1 MLKQTV
7 LAALMAA
14 TDASGLLAAITPQA
28 APAATDN
35 QAPPEIPDHGRVSH
49 VVTAKGDP
57 VKTAFQL
64 VEAAALIPSN
74 SLDGRINAGYPQ
86 ELQPRDRTRQSSV
99 LQIAKLSRNL
109 QPARLADSGL
119 SSHGAPII
127 GPDKAVESG
136 NGRVMGI
143 LKAYAEGNADKYRQ
157 YLEDNA
163 ELYGFTPAQVKA
175 MERPVLVRLR
185 LDAVDR
191 VKFAKDSNLSD
202 LQGMSPTEL
211 ARVDAE
217 AIDERLMGL
226 FAPSEG
232 GDLLAASNR
241 PFVAAFMESLGAE
254 QAASYTTAD
263 GRPTKQMIDRIQGAI
278 FAKAYQNDL
287 LLQLATEE
295 PDPEIRNILT
305 ALNVAAPAFVE
316 MRYLSGEAHKQTTDR
331 IGEGVGLLAGE
342 PTDKPINV
350 DEKYPPRP
358 DPVTAPALD
367 LAALATATKEE
378 VIAGLHPGVRYK
390 PNMRA
395 TAEAGITSGVINLGD
410 EFFTRP
416 AELREGTLIH
426 ELSHYDAAN
435 IGEQVAIDMA
445 QAGYFG
451 PMNGGTVANGP
462 NGQFIPDECLT
473 ETIALYKQGEHTYLK
488 ERYPKAFEVAQSY
501 MQTGKIARGLLVD
514 IAAGAKAYQ
523 DEIKA
528 ADAKIE
534 LAKIVLKKRH
544 EVEPEGP
551 EKERIGQIFTNVWI
565 TGEITPEAQT
575 LLDEEAAKVP
585 PVPASSTLD
594 KQALAAL
601 VDAATVI
608 REAKASG
615 QDVGEYLSQMGL
627 FGDIDPAAA
636 ALAKFIAANNR
647 SAKRMGAAFKALA
660 EEINAELQH
669 QGAAAADM
677 FGAPPLDLFAVLA
690 RVDDRM
696 AAEGGGK
703 GGTQMSMFEGLG
715 PAMGRIDAVTDT
727 LIMTTSTKGLLAALD
742 FQLHPNP
749 RSKEAIEPLLK
760 PTITALR
767 RAKTL
772 PELSGAIEAYDAAM
786 KVCQSRQ
793 GAMRLWDMEG
803 LVDELWFPGL
813 FGQLKTPYIFQVGV
827 AARQRELVMQ
837 ANELREQRAPGAS
850 RQLAELGERFKKL
863 PTDYPLDRMI
873 LLEWV
878 SNNTIKWPVSQELF
892 VPVELDELAADQ
904 AEYRKQIEAHT
915 YTLDPRDQL
924 SLKAGELFDFEAIH
938 AALKSEQAFKA
949 LAPDDVQGAARYLSW
964 LKDKYAKEE
973 GADLKYI
980 KEAASDWY
988 WQDMTP
994 ERKKA
999 ANRMISVYY
1008 RKAREIRESGWSGA
1022 EGLIKE
1028 VDRLIAGSPLNQ
1040 RQAAER
1046 VGQCNIRITSVRLVN
1061 GWSKDALKHDIGQMF
1076 RLVGGATKP
1085 FEMVYK
1091 KDRAHASSTG
1101 YINSGANLDKST
1113 LWHEMGHMVEFDNP
1127 ELLALA
1133 KKLMQAR
1140 HDAIPEGETRVLPL
1154 QILQP
1159 THNYDADE
1167 YAINDHFADP
1177 YTGKIYRGDKRIDM
1191 VTCTEVFSMGFE
1203 ALSNPAKMARLA
1215 AKDPEHLALTLA
1227 AVKYLQKKGAV

>member
-7 LAALMAA
+7 LAAIMAA

-28 APAATDN
+28 DHAATN
-35 QAPPEIPDHGRVSH
+35 NLAPPEIPEIGRVSH

-74 SLDGRINAGYPQ
+74 SLDGRINAGFPQ

-163 ELYGFTPAQVKA
+163 ALYGFTPAQVKA

-191 VKFAKDSNLSD
+191 VKFAKESNLSD

-217 AIDERLMGL
+217 AIDERLMSL

-232 GDLLAASNR
+232 GDLLAAANR
-241 PFVAAFMESLGAE
+241 PFIAAFMESLGGE

-263 GRPTKQMIDRIQGAI
+263 GRPTKQIIDRIQGAI

-287 LLQLATEE
+287 LLQLAVEE
-295 PDPEIRNILT
+295 ADPEIRNILT

-316 MRYLSGEAHKQTTDR
+316 MRYLSGEAHKQATDR
-331 IGEGVGLLAGE
+331 IGEGVSLLAGE

-358 DPVTAPALD
+358 VPVTAPVID
-367 LAALATATKEE
+367 LAALATATKDE

-395 TAEAGITSGVINLGD
+395 TAEAGIASGVINLGD

-435 IGEQVAIDMA
+435 IGERVAIDMA

-451 PMNGGTVANGP
+451 PMNGGTVASGP

-501 MQTGKIARGLLVD
+501 MQTGKIARDLLVD

-523 DEIKA
+523 DKIKA

-534 LAKIVLKKRH
+534 QAKIVLSKRH
-544 EVEPEGP
+544 EAEPDGP

-636 ALAKFIAANNR
+636 ALAKFIAGNNR

-696 AAEGGGK
+696 AAESGGK
-703 GGTQMSMFEGLG
+703 GGRQMSMFEALG
-715 PAMGRIDAVTDT
+715 PAFGRVDRVVNS
-727 LIMTTSTKGLLAALD
+727 LIMTTTTKGLLDALD
-742 FQLHPNP
+742 FQMTPNP
-749 RSKEAIEPLLK
+749 KGKREITNLLLPPIMALKE
-760 PTITALR
+760 
-767 RAKTL
+767 AKTL
-772 PELSGAIEAYDAAM
+772 PELAAAIEAYDAAM
-786 KVCQSRQ
+786 KVCQSRISMVM
-793 GAMRLWDMEG
+793 GAFPENV
-803 LVDELWFPGL
+803 VDSTWFPGTAIPAKWL
-813 FGQLKTPYIFQVGV
+813 WVHLIGD
-827 AARQRELVMQ
+827 AARMRELVMQ
-837 ANELREQRAPGAS
+837 AKQIREQRAPDAS
-850 RQLAELGERFKKL
+850 RQLKELGKRFKKMPIDYRADRAAL
-863 PTDYPLDRMI
+863 LKWVSSGEVAFVTASTFYPLE
-873 LLEWV
+873 LE
-878 SNNTIKWPVSQELF
+878 
-892 VPVELDELAADQ
+892 ELAGDQ
-904 AEYRKQIEAHT
+904 AEYRKMIEAKT
-915 YTLDPRDQL
+915 YRLDERDQL
-924 SLKAGELFDFEAIH
+924 TLKAKELFAYDAIRAELATDHIFKTLDQEEHDRAAKYMSELANVFAAKEGEELERIREAATEYYRH
-938 AALKSEQAFKA
+938 SW
-949 LAPDDVQGAARYLSW
+949 APD
-964 LKDKYAKEE
+964 
-973 GADLKYI
+973 
-980 KEAASDWY
+980 
-988 WQDMTP
+988 
-994 ERKKA
+994 RKKA
-999 ANRMISVYY
+999 ANRVLNVYW
-1008 RKAREIRESGWSGA
+1008 RKAAILRTQVYSGA
-1022 EGLIKE
+1022 EALIKE
-1028 VDRLIAGSPLNQ
+1028 VEKLIAGSPMTKA
-1040 RQAAER
+1040 QAREK
-1046 VGQCNIRITSVRLVN
+1046 VGRCNIRITSVRLSN
-1061 GWSKDALKHDIGQMF
+1061 GWSLDDMRRDMAEMF
-1076 RLVGGATKP
+1076 QLVGGATMD
-1085 FEMVYK
+1085 FEMLYK
-1091 KDRAHASSTG
+1091 KERASANAKG
-1101 YINSGANLDKST
+1101 ELNSGANLDRST
-1113 LWHEMGHMVEFDNP
+1113 LWHEMGHLVEFENP
-1127 ELLALA
+1127 ELLMLA

-1140 HDAIPEGETRVLPL
+1140 HDAIPEGQARILAL
-1154 QILQP
+1154 QEMQP
-1159 THNYDADE
+1159 DHNYDAAE
-1167 YAINDHFADP
+1167 FAINDHFFDP
-1177 YTGKIYRGDKRIDM
+1177 YVGKIYSTLRMVDM
-1191 VTCTEVFSMGFE
+1191 VDATEIFSMGFE
-1203 ALSNPAKMARLA
+1203 ALSNPFKMARLA

-1227 AVKYLQKKGAV
+1227 AVKYLHKKGAM